1 MIHTIVFFS
10 QSLESLNRVFKQRNH
25 HAEESHLTSALKICA
40 KLLRGARPST
50 ILANDFAP
58 DNDNAVLY
66 SNPADFYNILRTAVQ
81 DLQAKGFSTFKSG
94 SCFADLASVRTNH
107 SEQYDPAYFYREHA
121 IVVPVLITNDIDGA
135 ACSRDEGKQ
144 DACDSQCEE
153 VRGRRRH
160 MRIREKRV
168 RPILPFSNTEND
180 LLFCRGD
187 EPWSATRPGIIYI
200 VPTRSAIVAEFKRVH
215 LSRYKKQKLKKLKI
229 KKPRKP
235 YTKKDPVKF
244 ELQCAANKRGKFK
257 KFTVYPPLNLDSCQ
271 ARLHEFALCYPLRV
285 HLSTMLQVLSVHEHL
300 NKFPFQFS
308 TSSLF
313 SLKRKEAHNKAE
325 DKIFL
330 LQLIYFVS
338 INVAFYFKTTNL
350 CFHSS
355 TFGFVLL

>member
-1 MIHTIVFFS
+1 MTGGGEKCRGSAGPGPDSFLFLCVLYWCTFSEHLDQPFLSVMIALLFFLSESRESQPSVQNNATTMPKNHTTF
-10 QSLESLNRVFKQRNH
+10 
-25 HAEESHLTSALKICA
+25 KICA

-257 KFTVYPPLNLDSCQ
+257 KFTVYP
-271 ARLHEFALCYPLRV
+271 RR
-285 HLSTMLQVLSVHEHL
+285 
-300 NKFPFQFS
+300 
-308 TSSLF
+308 
-313 SLKRKEAHNKAE
+313 
-325 DKIFL
+325 
-330 LQLIYFVS
+330 
-338 INVAFYFKTTNL
+338 
-350 CFHSS
+350 
-355 TFGFVLL
+355 